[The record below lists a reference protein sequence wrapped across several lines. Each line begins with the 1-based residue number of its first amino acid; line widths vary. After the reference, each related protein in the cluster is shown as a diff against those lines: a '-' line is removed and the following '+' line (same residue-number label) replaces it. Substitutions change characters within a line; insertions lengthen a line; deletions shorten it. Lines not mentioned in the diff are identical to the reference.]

1 MKSEFDV
8 VMRPIIS
15 EKADWQREEDN
26 VYTFEVHRGAN
37 KYEVKNAIERI
48 YGVEVA
54 DVRTIVVRGK
64 VKRVGRTMGKKRN
77 WKKAF
82 VTLGEG
88 HVIELFEGV

>member
-8 VMRPIIS
+8 VLRPIIS

-26 VYTFEVHRGAN
+26 VYTFEVHQAAN
-37 KYEVKNAIERI
+37 KFQVKHAVERI
-48 YGVEVA
+48 YNVEVA

-64 VKRVGRTMGKKRN
+64 VKRVGKTFGKKRN

-82 VTLGEG
+82 VMLREG
-88 HVIELFEGV
+88 HTIELFEGV